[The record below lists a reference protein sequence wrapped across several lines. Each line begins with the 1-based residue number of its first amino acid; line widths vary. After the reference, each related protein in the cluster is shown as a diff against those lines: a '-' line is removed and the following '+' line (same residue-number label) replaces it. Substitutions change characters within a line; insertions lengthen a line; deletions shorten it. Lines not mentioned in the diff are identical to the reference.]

1 VDRDGF
7 AVNRLGLG
15 LAGSTG
21 RAPRCDRSAGQ
32 PATKEQAPARRFAID
47 SCGDRIRFIGDTDPT
62 ARRMLEGILALEEEY
77 AADLANLL
85 TTLGTKKQLR
95 GKSGAAAT
103 AARPAR
109 RPGKAK
115 RGR

>member
-1 VDRDGF
+1 
-7 AVNRLGLG
+7 
-15 LAGSTG
+15 
-21 RAPRCDRSAGQ
+21 
-32 PATKEQAPARRFAID
+32 
-47 SCGDRIRFIGDTDPT
+47 
-62 ARRMLEGILALEEEY
+62 MLEGILALEEEH